1 LLYEADSMASLVSAV
16 RRVLSEEQLRAVLV
30 RRAREAAEQRGWAF
44 STQTLRRYYEEALG

>member
-1 LLYEADSMASLVSAV
+1 MHHWWPAV
-16 RRVLSEEQLRAVLV
+16 RRILSDEQLRAVLV